1 MYAKRINTVLIE
13 DLPLDTSE
21 SLKSHEYGV
30 VRDGKFLGLRYYSVD
45 EETSRK
51 LLDTLVHPEQHRHF
65 KVYLMVINTPYV
77 LPHSDND
84 ISVVINYY
92 VKTAGAITAFW
103 ETKVKKEVPIYC
115 EHELTPLESFKAE
128 PNEAWVLDIT
138 QIHSVVCSETSDTLR
153 MAYCLQS
160 VDLKL
165 VDIK

>member
-1 MYAKRINTVLIE
+1 MYAKKYKTFIL

-21 SLKSHEYGV
+21 SLKSHEYGIE
-30 VRDGKFLGLRYYSVD
+30 RNDKFLGLRYYFVD
-45 EETSRK
+45 EATSKK
-51 LLDTLVHPEQHRHF
+51 LLDTLVHPEQRSHF

-92 VKTAGAITAFW
+92 VKTAGAMTVFW
-103 ETKVKKEVPIYC
+103 ETKVKKDVPIYT
-115 EHELTPLESFKAE
+115 EDELTPVESFKAE
-128 PNEAWVLDIT
+128 PNEAWILDIT
-138 QIHSVVCSETSDTLR
+138 QIHSVVCSENDDPLR